1 MINNKLKVLSL
12 FSGIGAFEKGL
23 INLGVDFELVNYCEI
38 DKYPAKS
45 YSLLYGVSE
54 DLNLGDINQVDE
66 TNLSDFDL
74 MTYGFP
80 CQSFSVAGKKLGF
93 DDPEKGNL
101 FFESMRIARYKK
113 PKYMIAENVKGLVG
127 HDNGNTFKTILST
140 LEFLGY
146 NNYYK
151 VLNSV
156 NFDIPQSRER
166 IYIVSIRKDVDK
178 GLFKFPEGT
187 MTTKTVADFI
197 DQDNENR
204 YLKESLRPFV
214 DTKYHREY
222 TSNNGMKKVFDGNV
236 QGFFTS
242 DFGGKRLYSIYGVCP
257 TLTTKKEMACFIEI
271 GSELNSKERLRLQGF
286 TDEDYF
292 KLKGNIP
299 EAQLK
304 KQAGNSI
311 TVNVIQR
318 IQECLLVSQGEI
330 ISNQIAL

>member
-1 MINNKLKVLSL
+1 MSKLKELSL

-23 INLGVDFELVNYCEI
+23 INLGVDFELVNYCEF
-38 DKYPAKS
+38 DKYAAKS

-54 DLNLGDINQVDE
+54 DKNLGDITKVDE
-66 TNLSDFDL
+66 KQLEDFDL

-80 CQSFSVAGKKLGF
+80 CQSFSLAGKKLGF

-113 PKYMIAENVKGLVG
+113 PKYMIAENVKGLTI
-127 HDNGNTFKTILST
+127 HDNGNTFKTVLGT

-151 VLNSV
+151 ILNSV
-156 NFDIPQSRER
+156 DFGIPQSRER
-166 IYIVSIRKDVDK
+166 IYIVSIRKDIDK
-178 GLFKFPEGT
+178 GLFKFPEGK
-187 MTTKTVADFI
+187 MTTKVVADFI
-197 DQDNENR
+197 DERNENR
-204 YLKESLRPFV
+204 HLKSSLEPFL
-214 DTKYHREY
+214 DPQYHKEY
-222 TSNNGMKKVFDGNV
+222 KSDNGIKKVFDGNA
-236 QGFFTS
+236 QGYFKS
-242 DFGGKRLYSIYGVCP
+242 DFCGKRMYSIYGVCP
-257 TLTTKKEMACFIEI
+257 TLTTKTDAHNFLEIES
-271 GSELNSKERLRLQGF
+271 GLNAKERLRLQGF
-286 TDEDYF
+286 TDEDYD
-292 KLKGNIP
+292 KIKGHIS
-299 EAQLK
+299 EAQIK

>member
-1 MINNKLKVLSL
+1 MNKLKVLSL

-23 INLGVDFELVNYCEI
+23 INLGVDFELVNYCEF

-66 TNLSDFDL
+66 TELSDFDL

-127 HDNGNTFKTILST
+127 HDKGNTFKTILST

-178 GLFKFPEGT
+178 GSFKFPEGA

-197 DQDNENR
+197 DKDNENR
-204 YLKESLRPFV
+204 YLKESLRPFL

-222 TSNNGMKKVFDGNV
+222 NSNKGIRKVFDGIMY
-236 QGFFTS
+236 
-242 DFGGKRLYSIYGVCP
+242 KAILI
-257 TLTTKKEMACFIEI
+257 LILE
-271 GSELNSKERLRLQGF
+271 ER
-286 TDEDYF
+286 DY
-292 KLKGNIP
+292 I
-299 EAQLK
+299 
-304 KQAGNSI
+304 
-311 TVNVIQR
+311 V
-318 IQECLLVSQGEI
+318 LVGCVPH
-330 ISNQIAL
+330 